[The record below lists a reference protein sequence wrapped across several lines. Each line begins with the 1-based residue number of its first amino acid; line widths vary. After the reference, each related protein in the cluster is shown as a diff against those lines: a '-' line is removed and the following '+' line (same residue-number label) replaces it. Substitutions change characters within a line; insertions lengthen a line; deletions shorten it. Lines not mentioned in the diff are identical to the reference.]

1 MRIDGMTARLRR
13 ALVSVAAVL
22 LGSALT
28 MAFGWRVAV
37 AEPLAQN
44 PAAVTLAGTPQLS
57 AVLAGLTAADLPLLP
72 AADAFKS
79 GAMTVAAGSRMTGPI
94 AVSDGAV
101 DVFGTVNGDVV
112 TFRGDIVV
120 HERGDVTGNAIAIG
134 GVVHVQGGRVGGQ
147 TLTLSGEL
155 PGGAGT
161 IPEAPARRIVK
172 QLSLVGGWLCVLLA
186 LSIGVLVLAPD
197 NLTAVADALERH
209 YGSTLVA
216 GVAGQVAFAPLLV
229 ALLVALVLSILG
241 ILLVPFAAV
250 AYVIVA
256 AGLVTIGFLA
266 TALVIGRSW
275 RSAPAGSDRARRAAT
290 LQAMAIGIV
299 VLLTPWALAALL
311 AAWPLA
317 ESLARGVAFAITWVA
332 ATAGLGATLI
342 SRAGIQ
348 RAQSRQ
354 AVRAMASPS
363 WQTPT
368 PISGVVAARR
378 PTATP
383 SQGPR

>member
-1 MRIDGMTARLRR
+1 MRIDGVTARLRR
-13 ALVSVAAVL
+13 ALVSVACVL
-22 LGSALT
+22 SGSALM
-28 MAFGWRVAV
+28 MAFGWRAGA

-44 PAAVTLAGTPQLS
+44 PAAVTPTGTPQLG
-57 AVLAGLTAADLPLLP
+57 AVLAGLTAADLPPLP
-72 AADAFKS
+72 VADAFKS
-79 GAMTVAAGSRMTGPI
+79 GAITVASGTRMTGPI
-94 AVSDGAV
+94 AVSDGGV
-101 DVFGTVNGDVV
+101 DVYGTVVGDVV
-112 TFRGDIVV
+112 TFRGDIIV
-120 HERGDVTGNAIAIG
+120 HERGEVTGNAVAIG
-134 GVVHVQGGRVGGQ
+134 GVVHLRGGHVGGQ
-147 TLTLSGEL
+147 TLTLSDEL
-155 PGGAGT
+155 PGGSGVVAQT
-161 IPEAPARRIVK
+161 PAQRVLK
-172 QLSLVGGWLCVLLA
+172 QLALVAGWLGVLLA

-197 NLTAVADALERH
+197 NLATVADALERH

-216 GVAGQVAFAPLLV
+216 GVAGQVAFAPLLL

-250 AYVIVA
+250 AYAIVA

-266 TALVIGRSW
+266 TAVVIGRIW
-275 RSAPAGSDRARRAAT
+275 RSAPAGSERARRAAT
-290 LQAMAIGIV
+290 LRAMAIGIF

-354 AVRAMASPS
+354 AARAMASPS

-378 PTATP
+378 PAATP
-383 SQGPR
+383 SPGPR

>member
-22 LGSALT
+22 LGSAL
-28 MAFGWRVAV
+28 ASHVA
-37 AEPLAQN
+37 AAQ
-44 PAAVTLAGTPQLS
+44 PAKPSLG
-57 AVLAGLTAADLPLLP
+57 AVLAGLTAADLPPLP
-72 AADAFKS
+72 AADAFKP
-79 GAMTVAAGSRMTGPI
+79 GAMTVAAGARATGPI
-94 AVSDGAV
+94 AISDGAV
-101 DVFGTVNGDVV
+101 DVYGTVTGDVV

-120 HERGDVTGNAIAIG
+120 HERGEITGNAVAIG
-134 GVVHVQGGRVGGQ
+134 GVVHLRGGHVGGQ

-155 PGGAGT
+155 PGGVVAM
-161 IPEAPARRIVK
+161 PEAPAQRIVK
-172 QLSLVGGWLCVLLA
+172 QLALVAGWLCVLLA
-186 LSIGVLVLAPD
+186 LGIGVLVLAPD
-197 NLTAVADALERH
+197 NLATVADALERH

-266 TALVIGRSW
+266 TAVVIGRSW
-275 RSAPAGSDRARRAAT
+275 RSSPPGSDRARRAAT
-290 LQAMAIGIV
+290 LQAMVIGIV